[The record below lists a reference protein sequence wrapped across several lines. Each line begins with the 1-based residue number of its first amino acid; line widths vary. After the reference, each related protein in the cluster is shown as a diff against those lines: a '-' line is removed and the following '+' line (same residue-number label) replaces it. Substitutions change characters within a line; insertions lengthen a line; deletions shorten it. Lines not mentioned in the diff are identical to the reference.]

1 MWFNQVQTILG
12 ASLVTHDQTLRS
24 FASDNYAGVHP
35 EVLTAIAS
43 ANDGHQSAYGYDDYT
58 QALQQKMRDE
68 FGQQAETFVVFNG
81 TGANV
86 LALTAMMPRWGAV
99 ICSNLAH
106 IETDEGGAPERVSG
120 LKLFNVQHVHGKLT
134 PESIA
139 TQVYDIGFEHRA
151 QPLVVSITQS
161 TEVGTVYSVAEI
173 KAIADYCHENKLLL
187 HLDGARIWN
196 AAAALGVTF
205 KEMITDTGV
214 DVVSFGGTKNGVIAA
229 EAVVVINPEAVDG
242 LIFLRKLSMQ
252 LMSKMRFASAQLLA
266 LLENGLGMRSAAH
279 ANKMASH
286 LRHLLEAKM
295 ESGEIVGLRFTN
307 PTDANAVFACLPKE
321 AIAKIREQ
329 VHFYDW
335 DLKTNEVR
343 WMCAFDTT
351 EADVERFVGI
361 ISETLKP

>member
-1 MWFNQVQTILG
+1 M
-12 ASLVTHDQTLRS
+12 VTHDQSLRS

-35 EVLTAIAS
+35 EVLAAIAS

-120 LKLFNVQHVHGKLT
+120 LKLFNVQHVNGKLT

-139 TQVYDIGFEHRA
+139 TQVYDIDFEHRA

-196 AAAALGVTF
+196 AAASLGVTF

-266 LLENGLGMRSAAH
+266 LMEDGLGMRSAAH
-279 ANKMASH
+279 ANKMASY
-286 LRHLLEAKM
+286 LRHLLEAKV
-295 ESGEIVGLRFTN
+295 EKGEIVGLRFTN
-307 PTDANAVFACLPKE
+307 PTDANAVFACLPAE

-351 EADVERFVGI
+351 EADVERFVGL
-361 ISETLKP
+361 ISEALKP

>member
-1 MWFNQVQTILG
+1 
-12 ASLVTHDQTLRS
+12 
-24 FASDNYAGVHP
+24 
-35 EVLTAIAS
+35 
-43 ANDGHQSAYGYDDYT
+43 
-58 QALQQKMRDE
+58 MRDE

-173 KAIADYCHENKLLL
+173 KAIADYCHENKLLPSL
-187 HLDGARIWN
+187 WMAPESGMPPQS
-196 AAAALGVTF
+196 LGVTF

-266 LLENGLGMRSAAH
+266 LMENGLGMRSAAH

-286 LRHLLEAKM
+286 LRHLLEAKV
-295 ESGEIVGLRFTN
+295 EKGEITGLRFTN
-307 PTDANAVFACLPKE
+307 PTDANAVFACLPAE

-329 VHFYDW
+329 VHFMIG
-335 DLKTNEVR
+335 T
-343 WMCAFDTT
+343 
-351 EADVERFVGI
+351 
-361 ISETLKP
+361 